1 MNYNWSLY
9 SPYIKN
15 IISQKKK
22 IVKPGEI
29 LSIFTIFFKMA
40 KTRSYICM
48 FDVFY
53 ENLKR
58 FKFTWKS
65 SLPWKCVILGLR
77 LFFLFS

>member
-29 LSIFTIFFKMA
+29 LSIFTTFFKMA
-40 KTRSYICM
+40 KTRSYIGM
-48 FDVFY
+48 FDVFMKTL
-53 ENLKR
+53 NDLNSHGK
-58 FKFTWKS
+58 
-65 SLPWKCVILGLR
+65 VICPGNA
-77 LFFLFS
+77 LFWF